1 MDWSAW
7 WAAHSETVWAS
18 IISIIATVV
27 FGYIFYWWA
36 EKPKRLG
43 WEVMARVRIINAWGN
58 QRANLNVVYRGR
70 DVESPN
76 ILVLR
81 IGNVGKSAIR
91 TLDLPEP
98 ITITLHPAELLATKI
113 VGSSHPDI
121 DANLHVSPSDPN
133 VIELEPELFNKGEW
147 IEIQIVTDGSL
158 SDPIV
163 HARIADGEVVNVVT
177 RNAPPNP
184 GKLLAAY
191 IAASIAAVVLGFV
204 FAEAFSWQSPPSPRQ
219 WVIWALATIGVIG
232 YIVYIIITIKNWR
245 RHRYQWAGYTDSK
258 FFSALHSMD

>member
-1 MDWSAW
+1 VGDLWQDYG
-7 WAAHSETVWAS
+7 SELVFLV
-18 IISIIATVV
+18 IGLVV
-27 FGYIFYWWA
+27 GTLVNWYFYRRA

-43 WEVMARVRIINAWGN
+43 WEVMSKSRIINAWGN
-58 QRANLNVVYRGR
+58 QRANLNVVYRGQ
-70 DVESPN
+70 DVENPN

-98 ITITLHPAELLATKI
+98 ITITLHSAELLATKI
-113 VGSSHPDI
+113 VASSHPDI
-121 DANLHVSPSDPN
+121 DANLHVSPSHPN
-133 VIELEPELFNKGEW
+133 VIELKSELFNKGEW

-177 RNAPPNP
+177 RNAPLNP

-191 IAASIAAVVLGFV
+191 IAAYIAAVGLGFV
-204 FAEAFSWQSPPSPRQ
+204 FAEAFSWQSPPSLWQ

-232 YIVYIIITIKNWR
+232 YIVYIVITIKNWR
-245 RHRYQWAGYTDSK
+245 RHRYQWPGYIDPI
-258 FFSALHSMD
+258 FSAVRSMD